1 MKTAMYMRF
10 LCCLVSV
17 APLMIA
23 QFATATTVSV
33 GYPAAVATVA
43 PLPAESGP
51 IPCDGQAVL
60 SIHYTPAAATPALRG
75 YSIRIVASSEVAF
88 TASDYAVNHLP
99 PGAAIFFQVMENDDN
114 DYTLDYAILGA
125 TEGIT
130 TEEDLFSITFHGAAD
145 GTAEVSIVEV
155 DFRDLD
161 NQSIPID
168 YSAQASIM
176 VDCGPVGL
184 PDTAAR
190 YINLDV
196 FPNPF
201 NPRVTISFRVG
212 RQQSVR
218 MAVFDAAG
226 RQVREL
232 LHQEFASGTYRREW
246 DGRDAYRRQLPSG
259 TYFVQMTTESGVRVR
274 SITLVR

>member
-1 MKTAMYMRF
+1 MKDIRC
-10 LCCLVSV
+10 LCLLVLA
-17 APLMIA
+17 APLMTP
-23 QFATATTVSV
+23 QFCVANPVPVGNVAAT
-33 GYPAAVATVA
+33 ATVA
-43 PLPAESGP
+43 PLPAQSGP
-51 IPCDGQAVL
+51 IPCDGEVVL
-60 SIHYTPAAATPALRG
+60 SIHYTPAATTPALRG
-75 YSIRIVASSEVAF
+75 YSIRIVASSEVVF
-88 TASDYAVNHLP
+88 TASDYAVNSLP
-99 PGAAIFFQVMENDDN
+99 PGDPIFFQVMENDDN

-125 TEGIT
+125 TDGIT

-145 GTAEVSIVEV
+145 GIADVAIVEV

-168 YSAQASIM
+168 YTTQATIT

-184 PDTAAR
+184 PDSVAQ

-201 NPRVTISFRVG
+201 NPRVTISFRVDA
-212 RQQSVR
+212 QQSVR
-218 MAVFDAAG
+218 LAIFDAIG

-232 LHQEFASGTYRREW
+232 LHQELTSGTHRCEW
-246 DGRDAYRRQLPSG
+246 DGRDAYRRQVPSG
-259 TYFVQMTTESGVRVR
+259 TYFVQMTIESGVRAR